1 MKKAVRF
8 AAVILILAILS
19 SALAVVVNAVSYT
32 MTCTVYYVD
41 ESGNQLKASVTG
53 YTDAASP
60 SFSVTSPSI
69 SGYVLKNSGDSV
81 VTYSMMEKYFPPSNY
96 ERQGTATYTVVYAKA
111 YTVTVEYLTSDGSI
125 LFLNKSFTGK
135 VGDSYTIY
143 SPEDTGYTCDKAS
156 VSGTVKGYNQSFTVT
171 YYPKTYTV
179 CYVAN
184 GGTGA
189 PSYQL
194 KTSGKNLILS
204 TQIPTRTNYGFLGW
218 STSAS
223 SSVVSYL
230 PGGTYSENKDI
241 TLYAVWTGGDY
252 TVTYNAAGGT
262 GAPAAQVKTYNV
274 PLTLSTQVPTRQGYT
289 FLGWG
294 ITQNFAIYQPGDI
307 YSDNKSVQL
316 FAVWDHV
323 GSCIVSYDANG
334 GTGAPAS
341 QTKLFNEDLT
351 LSTVQPTR
359 TGYVFIGWA
368 ESSTATV
375 PKYSSGGLYTENRYI
390 TLYAVWQLST
400 GGSTTKTYTVTY
412 FTNGG
417 VFGPNSQ
424 TKIYGRALKLTESHP
439 IRPGYK
445 FLGWSE
451 NRYATT
457 ATYQPGD
464 YYMENRTIYLYA
476 VWKLLPTYDVIY
488 NANGGTGAPEKQDK
502 THNVFL
508 MLSSDVPEKA
518 GSTFIGWATD
528 PNAKEAEYMPGDKY
542 MGNAPLTLYAVWQN
556 DSYDFSVSELTVTP
570 NKVYQY
576 DKATVKFRL
585 DNLDTYNSYEDIPVA
600 VYLNGKEIYT
610 DTVNF
615 AAYGVNYVTF
625 ELSVGALKGIQTVEV
640 RINWDNRDDEKSVE
654 NNSAICTFEVE
665 EIRQITVSA
674 IEPNAEYIEGYEVIS
689 SFIVG
694 NESISPVLPENHV
707 SFEFEVYAVNGDDET
722 LITKQTKNDIVIPA
736 NGKNLVYFKWTV
748 PENSEGT
755 LLMCKGTADGMN
767 SAFFMVTVK
776 SVSESQTP
784 NTRYEAQAPASY
796 DGNMIPPQ
804 ETAGSA
810 TWNQWEYI
818 DGEFVLKQYGIR
830 ITDNRPAIA
839 PGWSCRSAVYLNGS
853 WHMKSGY
860 GITILWDS
868 EIVASDGYIM
878 PEEESYTDVQ
888 NVFAVFPE
896 FNYLTEAGKYRTLAN
911 ACGSWRFVK
920 NVEADGGERVHF
932 IPVYVTNGNNTVSVT
947 AEQIWTPAGMITA
960 VRNTN
965 TIIIDGSIYDD
976 FYIR

>member
-1 MKKAVRF
+1 MKKTVRF
-8 AAVILILAILS
+8 AAAILTLAILS
-19 SALAVVVNAVSYT
+19 SAFAVIVNAVSYT
-32 MTCTVYYVD
+32 MTCTVYYKD
-41 ESGNQLKASVTG
+41 ESGNQLKAAVTG

-143 SPEDTGYTCDKAS
+143 SPEDTRYTCDKAS

-171 YYPKTYTV
+171 YYPRTYTV
-179 CYVAN
+179 YYDAN

-194 KTSGKNLILS
+194 KTYGQSLTLS
-204 TQIPTRTNYGFLGW
+204 TQIPTRTNYRFLGW
-218 STSAS
+218 STSATS
-223 SSVVSYL
+223 STVSYS
-230 PGGTYSENKDI
+230 PGGTYSQNGDI
-241 TLYAVWTGGDY
+241 TLYAVWTSGDY

-274 PLTLSTQVPTRQGYT
+274 PLTLSTQVPTRSGYV

-294 ITQNFAIYQPGDI
+294 ITQNVAIYQPGDI

-323 GSCIVSYDANG
+323 GYCIVSYDANG

-359 TGYVFIGWA
+359 TGYIFIGWA

-412 FTNGG
+412 LTNGG

-424 TKIYGRALKLTESHP
+424 TKIYGRALQLTKSHP

-451 NRYATT
+451 DRFATT
-457 ATYQPGD
+457 ATYKPGG
-464 YYMENRTIYLYA
+464 YYLENRNIYLYA
-476 VWKLLPTYDVIY
+476 IWEMLPTYDVIY
-488 NANGGTGAPEKQDK
+488 DANGGTGAPEKQDK

-508 MLSSDVPEKA
+508 MLSSEVPEKA

-528 PNAKEAEYMPGDKY
+528 PHAKEAEYMPGDKY

-556 DSYDFSVSELTVTP
+556 DNYNFSVSELTVTP

-585 DNLDTYNSYEDIPVA
+585 DNLDTYNSYEDIPIS
-600 VYLNGKEIYT
+600 VYLNDGEIYT
-610 DTVNF
+610 GKVNF
-615 AAYGVNYVTF
+615 SASSVNYVTF
-625 ELSVGALKGIQTVEV
+625 ELSVGDLTGIQMIEARV
-640 RINWDNRDDEKSVE
+640 NWDDRNEEKSAE
-654 NNSAICTFEVE
+654 NNSAVCTFEVE

-674 IEPNAEYIEGYEVIS
+674 VEPNADYIAGYEVIS
-689 SFIVG
+689 SFIVV
-694 NESISPVLPENHV
+694 NESAVSVLPDSHV
-707 SFEFEVYAVNGDDET
+707 SFDFEVYAVNEDDEI
-722 LITKQTKNDIVIPA
+722 LVTKQTKSELVIPA
-736 NGKNLVYFKWTV
+736 NGKNLVYFKWTI

-755 LLMCKGTADGMN
+755 LLMCKGTVDGVN
-767 SAFFMVTVK
+767 SVFFTVTIK
-776 SVSESQTP
+776 SVSASQTP
-784 NTRYEAQAPASY
+784 NTRYEAQALASY
-796 DGNMIPPQ
+796 DDNMIPPQ

-810 TWNQWEYI
+810 SWNMWEYI
-818 DGEFVLKQYGIR
+818 DGEFVLKSYGIQVSG
-830 ITDNRPAIA
+830 TSAVTPDS
-839 PGWSCRSAVYLNGS
+839 SCRTAVYENGK
-853 WHMKSGY
+853 WTMKSGY
-860 GITILWDS
+860 GITFTWAPVLSVID
-868 EIVASDGYIM
+868 EYDM
-878 PEEESYTDVQ
+878 PAEDSYTDVQ
-888 NVFAVFPE
+888 KVSAFFPE
-896 FNYLTEAGKYRTLAN
+896 YGYSAETEKYRTLIEMN
-911 ACGSWRFVK
+911 GTYMLEENPC
-920 NVEADGGERVHF
+920 ADNRRIHF
-932 IPVYVTNGNNTVSVT
+932 IPVYVSNGNYTVLVT

-960 VRNTN
+960 VKNTN
-965 TIIIDGSIYDD
+965 TVIIDGSIYDD